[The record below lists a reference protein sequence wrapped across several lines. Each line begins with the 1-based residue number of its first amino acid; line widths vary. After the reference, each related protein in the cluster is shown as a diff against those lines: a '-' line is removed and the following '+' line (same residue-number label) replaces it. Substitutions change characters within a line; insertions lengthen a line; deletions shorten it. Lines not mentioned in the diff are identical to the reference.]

1 MAAGAAL
8 GRVVVAPG
16 QHGLDGAAL
25 AQRMKTGGIMIA
37 ITAELRAQPGKQAAV
52 EKALREM
59 VQVASEK
66 YPTLPGYS
74 LLQSEDDPLQFV
86 MHAEFTSVEARMP
99 DHQTEELMLM

>member
-1 MAAGAAL
+1 
-8 GRVVVAPG
+8 
-16 QHGLDGAAL
+16 
-25 AQRMKTGGIMIA
+25 MIA
-37 ITAELRAQPGKQAAV
+37 ITAELRAQPGKEAAV

-74 LLQSEDDPLQFV
+74 LLKSEDDPLEFV

-99 DHQTEELMLM
+99 DHQAEELMLMGTGLRESLSEPIEIRRYDILAEAIRPQGVTG